1 MIPLAAFA
9 LAACLAVQT
18 ASDHILAGDLAVAD
32 SAWSSL
38 PPDTPLALAPAPG
51 VRRIL
56 GVAEL
61 RRMAQHWKLDIAPAR
76 EVCFTR
82 PAAPVD
88 PERVLSA
95 MRRELPEARIEM
107 LETSRQPAP
116 EGELQFPLTGLRQTP
131 AGGYW
136 TGYVLYAGKQRFA
149 VWARVKVRVTTA
161 RVMAAETLAAGVAA
175 EASQL
180 RVETGEELP
189 HAAYASE
196 IGEIAGR
203 VPRRTIPA
211 GTPLRTAW
219 FEAPK
224 AVFRGETVRVKVMQ
238 GGAQLSLEGVAQAAG
253 AVGDRIPVEN
263 PQSHRR
269 FTGRIAG
276 RGQVEVKGTL

>member
-9 LAACLAVQT
+9 LAACIAVQT
-18 ASDHILAGDLAVAD
+18 SSDHILAGDLAATHPEW
-32 SAWSSL
+32 SAV
-38 PPDTPLALAPAPG
+38 PADTPLALAPAPG

-61 RRMAQHWKLDIAPAR
+61 RRLAQRWNLEIAPDH
-76 EVCFTR
+76 EVCVTR

-88 PERVLSA
+88 PSRMLSA
-95 MRRELPEARIEM
+95 MHNALPEARIEI
-107 LETSRQPAP
+107 LESSRQLAP
-116 EGELQFPLTGLRQTP
+116 EGELEFPVAGLRQAP

-136 TGYVLYAGKQRFA
+136 TGYVRYAGKQRFA
-149 VWARVKVRVTTA
+149 LWARVKVLVAVA
-161 RVMAAETLAAGVAA
+161 RVVAAETLPAGAPA

-180 RVETGEELP
+180 RLETAEELP
-189 HAAYASE
+189 SVGYARD

-203 VPRRTIPA
+203 LPRRTILV
-211 GTPLRTAW
+211 GTALRADW

-224 AVFRGETVRVKVMQ
+224 AVRRGETVQVKVMQ
-238 GGAQLSLEGVAQAAG
+238 GGAHLNLEGVAQASG
-253 AVGDRIPVEN
+253 AVGDTIPVEN

-269 FTGRIAG
+269 FTGRVAG

>member
-9 LAACLAVQT
+9 LAVCLAVQT
-18 ASDHILAGDLAVAD
+18 TSDHILAGDLAATYPE
-32 SAWSSL
+32 WSSV

-51 VRRIL
+51 VRRII

-61 RRMAQHWKLDIAPAR
+61 RRMAQHWKLGIAP
-76 EVCFTR
+76 EGEICVTR
-82 PAAPVD
+82 PAAPVG
-88 PERVLSA
+88 PERMLSA
-95 MRRELPEARIEM
+95 MRRELPDARIEI

-116 EGELQFPLTGLRQTP
+116 EGELQFPLAGLRQTP

-136 TGYVLYAGKQRFA
+136 TGYVVYAGKQRFA

-161 RVMAAETLAAGVAA
+161 RVMAAETLAAGVPA
-175 EASQL
+175 EPSQL
-180 RVETGEELP
+180 RLETGEELP
-189 HAAYASE
+189 HAGYASE

-211 GTPLRTAW
+211 GTALRATW

-224 AVFRGETVRVKVMQ
+224 AVLRGETVQVQVVQ
-238 GGAQLSLEGVAQAAG
+238 GGAHLNLEGVAQAAG
-253 AVGDRIPVEN
+253 AVGDTIPVEN

-269 FTGRIAG
+269 FTGRITE
-276 RGQVEVKGTL
+276 RGQVEVNGAL